1 MRDFVAMMITSVL
14 DDVLFSMNKTPIL
27 YFLFPPG
34 QSDTGAEKHTHGADD
49 KAAL

>member
-1 MRDFVAMMITSVL
+1 MMITKVL
-14 DDVLFSMNKTPIL
+14 DDVLLSMNKNQIL

-49 KAAL
+49 KTAL